1 MPSIFWPFK
10 MDWVG
15 PTREIAVTM
24 ANRDITL
31 EEIPKQLIS
40 IRLLRSAFEKCTPYD
55 CPSRCRLNA
64 FYPYYTWD
72 TASVEDISMEN
83 AAKVIHSC
91 VPQEY
96 LDRFALYF
104 TGECVGPYEVI
115 LAYLTQTLV
124 KT

>member
-1 MPSIFWPFK
+1 
-10 MDWVG
+10 
-15 PTREIAVTM
+15 M
-24 ANRDITL
+24 AFHTLTL
-31 EEIPKQLIS
+31 EELPKRLIS

-55 CPSRCRLNA
+55 CPSRSRLNA

-72 TASVEDISMEN
+72 TAAMEDISMEN

-104 TGECVGPYEVI
+104 TSEGVGPHEVI
-115 LAYLTQTLV
+115 AQYLAQTLV